1 MAENKLYAAG
11 NFVIRWGLPNFA
23 ANPANPTPAEINATV
38 DVTRSVAWDSF
49 GFGTQASNTN
59 SDPSIADKG
68 NVQARGFAQFGG
80 AISLF
85 YPSNYTDTT
94 DGNLITFQAFEE
106 PLTLG
111 YLLLKVDGE
120 LTPETNH
127 NAAAGEFWQVYK
139 VISDGWADSVTGEN
153 NFKYAI
159 TFQPQGDIYAD
170 LIVGVA
176 TVTTPAPV
184 GTADYA
190 VGGKTPLSTYVTG
203 RKLYDVPAE
212 FTGYP
217 GWFSW
222 TSSAPDIASVDAN
235 GVVTALA
242 AGTANIT
249 ATEKYSLVSSTA
261 LAITVT
267 S

>member
-1 MAENKLYAAG
+1 MVNSKLYAAG
-11 NFVIRWGLPNFA
+11 NFVIRFGLPTFA
-23 ANPANPTPAEINATV
+23 VNPASPSAAEINATV

-80 AISLF
+80 AISFF
-85 YPSNYTDTT
+85 YPSNYTDTS
-94 DGNLITFQAFEE
+94 DENVVTFQTFEE

-127 NAAAGEFWQVYK
+127 SAANGEFWQVYK

-176 TVTTPAPV
+176 TVVAPTPV
-184 GTADYA
+184 GAADYS

-203 RKLYDVPAE
+203 RELYANAAE
-212 FTGYP
+212 FVGYP

-222 TSSAPDIASVDAN
+222 SSSDSGVATVDAN
-235 GVVTALA
+235 GVVTGVA
-242 AGTANIT
+242 AGTASIT
-249 ATEKYSLVSSTA
+249 ATEKYSLKASTA
-261 LAITVT
+261 LSITVA
-267 S
+267 